1 MCGGK
6 PSDKVTMSFVNE
18 FLILFRGMTIPAG
31 ICLIVGL
38 VFIIIEIFQPGF
50 GIFGVLGGI
59 LAVVGIVLRAIVGD
73 GNVFAQVFL
82 LLLFYV
88 IFIVIAFLI
97 LAVTAKK
104 GWLNRSPLIESST
117 AVAFGH
123 SDGTADYSALV
134 GAVGVARTDLRPVGK
149 VEIDAVLYDVVTE
162 GFFIKN
168 GEAVRVVSV
177 EGSKITVIRAE

>member
-1 MCGGK
+1 MAKIKKETKTKLIKIAIILVALAAIALAIYLPLELTGVIDKIDSAEKLRQIIAGGGAY
-6 PSDKVTMSFVNE
+6 S
-18 FLILFRGMTIPAG
+18 
-31 ICLIVGL
+31 
-38 VFIIIEIFQPGF
+38 
-50 GIFGVLGGI
+50 
-59 LAVVGIVLRAIVGD
+59 
-73 GNVFAQVFL
+73 
-82 LLLFYV
+82 YV